1 MATAEEKMEALQ
13 NTVQSLEENVNRLH
27 NVLEKKGVNSR
38 GTKDIF
44 GREFSM
50 PVDAE
55 HKATQFIILD
65 NSIPHSRAFHV
76 SWWGFFSSFFSMFAA
91 APLLV
96 YMKKKTSLNL
106 TKSQIGTGN
115 ILAVAANIVAR
126 FFTGIICDIM
136 GPRRGVTFLLW
147 ITTPAIFGI
156 MFVQNAA
163 GWIAC
168 RMIIGLSLA
177 TFVCSQVWCTQMY
190 NKSVVGLANATSAGW
205 GNLGG
210 GVTNL
215 LMPYIFLAFY
225 GSVSGSPA
233 DKEDLSWRLCYL
245 VPLAMHISGGL
256 FALTARDLPDG
267 NISQLEKSGAKQ
279 KSKGSVVLKTGL
291 TNVNAWILTATYG
304 MCFGVE
310 LTMNSVA
317 ALYFHEY
324 HGLTPQIAGLLAS
337 LYGLMNLVARSAG
350 GLLSDWSNK
359 KAGMRGR
366 LWSGWLVQTI
376 EGALCMCMAAVTL
389 GADAPF
395 ERGMTLAYMKVS
407 DLPDDTFELSGL
419 PAGTRDGW
427 VPVNDTKV
435 QECGCDQTALSDE
448 YQKLWNVGD
457 DLYMLFEPPFARD
470 GAAADCIQHKNLAGL
485 GVLCMILFSICVQAA
500 EGLHYGIVPYVSRPA
515 LGIVSGMVGAGG
527 NLGSVIAL
535 SAFFRGKTTRT
546 DTGFLNLGIMVIAI
560 TALMFFIYFPEMGSM
575 LTPAGGLGR
584 YDPQLLKPPADYR
597 GADSMDFNNVST
609 TETGTKKSSEEEAKV
624 TVASA

>member
-1 MATAEEKMEALQ
+1 MFRAT
-13 NTVQSLEENVNRLH
+13 
-27 NVLEKKGVNSR
+27 
-38 GTKDIF
+38 
-44 GREFSM
+44 
-50 PVDAE
+50 
-55 HKATQFIILD
+55 
-65 NSIPHSRAFHV
+65 
-76 SWWGFFSSFFSMFAA
+76 A
-91 APLLV
+91 APLMV

-106 TKSQIGTGN
+106 TKPQIGTGN

-126 FFTGIICDIM
+126 FCTGIICDIL

-168 RMIIGLSLA
+168 RCIIGLSLA
-177 TFVCSQVWCTQMY
+177 TFVCSQVWCSQMY
-190 NKSVVGLANATSAGW
+190 AKSVVGIANATSAGW

-215 LMPYIFLAFY
+215 LMPFIFLGFY
-225 GSVSGSPA
+225 NAVSGTSA
-233 DKEDLSWRLCYL
+233 EKEDLSWRLCYL
-245 VPLAMHISGGL
+245 VPLAMHILGGL

-267 NISQLEKSGAKQ
+267 NIAQLEASGAKQ
-279 KSKGSVVLKTGL
+279 KSKGSIILKTGL

-337 LYGLMNLVARSAG
+337 FYGLMNLVARSAG

-359 KAGMRGR
+359 RAGMRGR
-366 LWSGWLVQTI
+366 LWSCWIVQTL
-376 EGALCMCMAAVTL
+376 EGALCCCMAAVTL
-389 GADAPF
+389 GADSPF
-395 ERGMTLAYMKVS
+395 ERPDVNAWIKIK
-407 DLPDDTFELSGL
+407 DLPSGTFSGSHSHAADGAMTVNSGIDHL
-419 PAGTRDGW
+419 VTQDGW
-427 VPVNDTKV
+427 VMIPEYMDPKTEKMTNYTVT
-435 QECGCDQTALSDE
+435 ECGCDQGALPE
-448 YQKLWNVGD
+448 PIQKLWGLD
-457 DLYMLFEPPFARD
+457 DKLYMVFEPPFARD
-470 GAAADCIQHKNLAGL
+470 GAAADCIQHQNLAGL

-535 SAFFRGKTTRT
+535 AAFFRGKTTRT
-546 DTGFLNLGIMVIAI
+546 DQGFLNLGILVMAI
-560 TALMFFIYFPEMGSM
+560 TALMFAIYFPEHGGMLFPPGS
-575 LTPAGGLGR
+575 LGKYSPQLWEPAGG
-584 YDPQLLKPPADYR
+584 YR
-597 GADSMDFNNVST
+597 GADAMDYNNVNLENMKTSST
-609 TETGTKKSSEEEAKV
+609 KELTKGSTKDLKKEEAKQSK
-624 TVASA
+624 AEQAA

>member
-1 MATAEEKMEALQ
+1 MFRAT
-13 NTVQSLEENVNRLH
+13 
-27 NVLEKKGVNSR
+27 
-38 GTKDIF
+38 
-44 GREFSM
+44 
-50 PVDAE
+50 
-55 HKATQFIILD
+55 
-65 NSIPHSRAFHV
+65 
-76 SWWGFFSSFFSMFAA
+76 A
-91 APLLV
+91 APLMV

-106 TKSQIGTGN
+106 TKPQIGTGN

-126 FFTGIICDIM
+126 FCTGCAAHPAAHPAPDPLAVARSPCSAPAASPFSPAAHADPAACRSIICDIL

-147 ITTPAIFGI
+147 VTTPAIFGI

-168 RMIIGLSLA
+168 RCIIGLSLA
-177 TFVCSQVWCTQMY
+177 TFVCSQVWCSQMY
-190 NKSVVGLANATSAGW
+190 AKSVVGIANATSAGW

-215 LMPYIFLAFY
+215 LMPYIFLGFY
-225 GSVSGSPA
+225 GAVSGSSA
-233 DKEDLSWRLCYL
+233 EKEDLAWRLCYL

-267 NISQLEKSGAKQ
+267 NIAQLEASGAKQ
-279 KSKGSVVLKTGL
+279 KSKGSIILKTGL

-359 KAGMRGR
+359 RAGMRGR
-366 LWSGWLVQTI
+366 LWSCWIVQTL
-376 EGALCMCMAAVTL
+376 EGALCCCMAAVTL
-389 GADAPF
+389 GADSPF
-395 ERGMTLAYMKVS
+395 ERPDVNAWIKIK
-407 DLPDDTFELSGL
+407 DLPSGTFSSSHSHAADGAMTVNSGIDHL
-419 PAGTRDGW
+419 VTQDGW
-427 VPVNDTKV
+427 VMIPEYMDPKTEKMTNYTVT
-435 QECGCDQTALSDE
+435 ECGCDQGALPE
-448 YQKLWNVGD
+448 PIQKLWGLD
-457 DLYMLFEPPFARD
+457 DKLYMVFEPPFARD
-470 GAAADCIQHKNLAGL
+470 GAAADCIQHQNLAGL

-546 DTGFLNLGIMVIAI
+546 DTGFMNLGIMVMAI
-560 TALMFFIYFPEMGSM
+560 TGLMFLIYFPDMGSM
-575 LTPAGGLGR
+575 LTGPGGMGK
-584 YDPQLLKPPADYR
+584 YDPQLVKPPADYR
-597 GADSMDFNNVST
+597 GADSMDFSNVNLEGMNDGKPASD
-609 TETGTKKSSEEEAKV
+609 KKP
-624 TVASA
+624 ASQAEVNA

>member
-1 MATAEEKMEALQ
+1 MFRAT
-13 NTVQSLEENVNRLH
+13 
-27 NVLEKKGVNSR
+27 
-38 GTKDIF
+38 
-44 GREFSM
+44 
-50 PVDAE
+50 
-55 HKATQFIILD
+55 
-65 NSIPHSRAFHV
+65 
-76 SWWGFFSSFFSMFAA
+76 A
-91 APLLV
+91 APLMV

-106 TKSQIGTGN
+106 TKPQIGTGN

-126 FFTGIICDIM
+126 FCTGIICDM
-136 GPRRGVTFLLW
+136 LGPRRGVTFLLW
-147 ITTPAIFGI
+147 VTTPAILGI

-168 RMIIGLSLA
+168 RCIIGLSLA
-177 TFVCSQVWCTQMY
+177 TFVCSQVWCSQMY
-190 NKSVVGLANATSAGW
+190 AKSVVGIANATSAGW

-215 LMPYIFLAFY
+215 LMPYIFLGFY
-225 GSVSGSPA
+225 GAVSGTSA
-233 DKEDLSWRLCYL
+233 EKEDLSWRLCYL

-267 NISQLEKSGAKQ
+267 NIAQLEASGAKQ
-279 KSKGSVVLKTGL
+279 KSKGSIILKTGL

-359 KAGMRGR
+359 RAGMRGR
-366 LWSGWLVQTI
+366 LWSCWIVQTL
-376 EGALCMCMAAVTL
+376 EGALCCCMAAVTL
-389 GADAPF
+389 GADSPF
-395 ERGMTLAYMKVS
+395 ERPDVNAWVKES
-407 DLPDDTFELSGL
+407 DL
-419 PAGTRDGW
+419 PAGTFTGSHSHVDGSVVTTSGMSDYVHQDGW
-427 VPVNDTKV
+427 VMIPEYYDEKKEKMMNYTVT
-435 QECGCDQTALSDE
+435 ECGCDQGALPE
-448 YQKLWNVGD
+448 PIQTLWGLD
-457 DLYMLFEPPFARD
+457 DKMYMVFEPPFARD
-470 GAAADCIQHKNLAGL
+470 GAAADCIQHQNLAGM

-535 SAFFRGKTTRT
+535 AAFFRGKTART
-546 DTGFLNLGIMVIAI
+546 DQGFLNLGILVMAI
-560 TALMFFIYFPEMGSM
+560 TALLFIVYFPEHGGM
-575 LTPAGGLGR
+575 LFKAGGLGK
-584 YDPQLLKPPADYR
+584 YDPQIVKPPADYR
-597 GADSMDFNNVST
+597 GADSMDFGNVNL
-609 TETGTKKSSEEEAKV
+609 EGMNDGKPAANKKP
-624 TVASA
+624 ASQAEVNA

>member
-1 MATAEEKMEALQ
+1 MFRAT
-13 NTVQSLEENVNRLH
+13 
-27 NVLEKKGVNSR
+27 
-38 GTKDIF
+38 
-44 GREFSM
+44 
-50 PVDAE
+50 
-55 HKATQFIILD
+55 
-65 NSIPHSRAFHV
+65 
-76 SWWGFFSSFFSMFAA
+76 A
-91 APLLV
+91 APLMV

-106 TKSQIGTGN
+106 TKPQIGTGN

-126 FFTGIICDIM
+126 FCTGCAAHPAAHPAPGPLAVARSPCSAPAASPVSPAPHADPAACRSIICDTI

-147 ITTPAIFGI
+147 VTTPAIFGI

-168 RMIIGLSLA
+168 RCIIGLSLA
-177 TFVCSQVWCTQMY
+177 TFVCSQVWCSQMY
-190 NKSVVGLANATSAGW
+190 AKSVVGIANATSAGW

-215 LMPYIFLAFY
+215 LMPYIFLGFY
-225 GSVSGSPA
+225 NAVSGTSA
-233 DKEDLSWRLCYL
+233 EKEDLSWRLCYL

-267 NISQLEKSGAKQ
+267 NMAQLEASGAKQ
-279 KSKGSVVLKTGL
+279 KSKGSIILKTGL

-359 KAGMRGR
+359 RAGMRGR
-366 LWSGWLVQTI
+366 LWSCWIVQTL
-376 EGALCMCMAAVTL
+376 EGALCCCMAAVTL
-389 GADAPF
+389 GSDSPF
-395 ERGMTLAYMKVS
+395 ERPDVNAWIKIK
-407 DLPDDTFELSGL
+407 DLPSGTFSSSHSHAADGAMTVNSGMDHL
-419 PAGTRDGW
+419 VTQDGW
-427 VPVNDTKV
+427 VMIPEYMDPKTEKMTNYTVT
-435 QECGCDQTALSDE
+435 ECGCDQGALPE
-448 YQKLWNVGD
+448 PIQTLWGLD
-457 DLYMLFEPPFARD
+457 DKMYMVFEPPFARD
-470 GAAADCIQHKNLAGL
+470 GAAGDCIQHQNLAGL

-546 DTGFLNLGIMVIAI
+546 DTGFMNLGIMVMAI
-560 TALMFFIYFPEMGSM
+560 TALMFLIYFPDMGSM
-575 LTPAGGLGR
+575 LTGPGGMGK
-584 YDPQLLKPPADYR
+584 YDPQLVKPPADYR
-597 GADSMDFNNVST
+597 GADSMDFGAVKT
-609 TETGTKKSSEEEAKV
+609 DADGKAKDGKAV
-624 TVASA
+624 TVEQAQA

>member
-1 MATAEEKMEALQ
+1 MTC
-13 NTVQSLEENVNRLH
+13 R
-27 NVLEKKGVNSR
+27 
-38 GTKDIF
+38 I
-44 GREFSM
+44 
-50 PVDAE
+50 
-55 HKATQFIILD
+55 
-65 NSIPHSRAFHV
+65 
-76 SWWGFFSSFFSMFAA
+76 AA
-91 APLLV
+91 APLMV
-96 YMKKKTSLNL
+96 YMKKETSLNL
-106 TKSQIGTGN
+106 SKSEIGTGN
-115 ILAVAANIVAR
+115 ILAVSANIVAR
-126 FFTGIICDIM
+126 FCTGIICDM
-136 GPRRGVTFLLW
+136 LGPRRGVTFLLW

-168 RMIIGLSLA
+168 RCIIGLSLA
-177 TFVCSQVWCTQMY
+177 TFVCSQVWCSQMY
-190 NKSVVGLANATSAGW
+190 AKSVVGIANATSAGW

-215 LMPYIFLAFY
+215 LMPYIFLGFY
-225 GSVSGSPA
+225 NAVSGTSA
-233 DKEDLSWRLCYL
+233 EKEDLSWRLCYL

-267 NISQLEKSGAKQ
+267 NIAQLEASGAKQ
-279 KSKGSVVLKTGL
+279 KSKGSIILKTGL

-359 KAGMRGR
+359 RAGMRGR
-366 LWSGWLVQTI
+366 LWSCWIVQTL
-376 EGALCMCMAAVTL
+376 EGALCCCMAAVTL
-389 GADAPF
+389 GADSPF
-395 ERGMTLAYMKVS
+395 ERPDVNAWIKVK
-407 DLPDDTFELSGL
+407 DL
-419 PAGTRDGW
+419 PAGTFTGSHSHDGSNMVESSGMDGLVTRDGW
-427 VPVNDTKV
+427 VMIPEYLDPKTEKMTNYTVT
-435 QECGCDQTALSDE
+435 ECGCDQGALPEPIQD
-448 YQKLWNVGD
+448 LWGLD
-457 DLYMLFEPPFARD
+457 DKMYMVFEPPFMRD
-470 GAAADCIQHKNLAGL
+470 GAAGDCIQHQNLAGL

-546 DTGFLNLGIMVIAI
+546 DTGFMNLGIMVMAI
-560 TALMFFIYFPEMGSM
+560 TGLMFLIYFPDMGSM
-575 LTPAGGLGR
+575 LTGPGGMGK
-584 YDPQLLKPPADYR
+584 YDPQLVKPPADYR
-597 GADSMDFNNVST
+597 GADSMDFGAVKT
-609 TETGTKKSSEEEAKV
+609 DADGKAKDGKAV
-624 TVASA
+624 TVEQAQA